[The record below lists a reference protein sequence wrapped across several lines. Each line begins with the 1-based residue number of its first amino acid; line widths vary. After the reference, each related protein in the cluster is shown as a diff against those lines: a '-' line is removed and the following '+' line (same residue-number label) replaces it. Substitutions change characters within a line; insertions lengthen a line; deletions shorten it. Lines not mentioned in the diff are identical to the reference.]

1 MGVKEHRKHGPKVVV
16 AAILTVSDTRNRRTD
31 ETGKI
36 IRQELEKAGH
46 KVVRQ
51 GIVKDEK
58 KEILSWLRAALAD
71 PVIHAVIINGGTGIA
86 RRDVTIEVVR
96 PLLEKEIPGF
106 GELFRMLSFK
116 KVGGAAMMSRALAGV
131 CKRKVMICLPGS
143 PDAARLAL
151 EELLLSDIGHM
162 VWEAKR

>member
-1 MGVKEHRKHGPKVVV
+1 MGVKEHRRHGPKIVV
-16 AAILTVSDTRNRRTD
+16 AAVLTVSDTRNRRTD

-36 IRQELEKAGH
+36 MRQELEKSGH
-46 KVVRQ
+46 KVMRQ

-71 PVIHAVIINGGTGIA
+71 PAIHAIIINGGTGIA

-96 PLLEKEIPGF
+96 PLLEKELPGF

-116 KVGGAAMMSRALAGV
+116 QIGGAAMMSRALAGT
-131 CKRKVMICLPGS
+131 CRRKIIMCIPGS

-151 EELLLSDIGHM
+151 KEIVLSDLGHL

>member
-1 MGVKEHRKHGPKVVV
+1 MGVKEHRKHGPKAVV
-16 AAILTVSDTRNRRTD
+16 AAVLTVSDTRNRRTD
-31 ETGKI
+31 DTGRI
-36 IRQELEKAGH
+36 LRQELEKAGH
-46 KVVRQ
+46 KVLRQ

-71 PVIHAVIINGGTGIA
+71 PVIHAIIINGGTGIA

-96 PLLEKEIPGF
+96 PLLDKELPGF
-106 GELFRMLSFK
+106 GEIFRMLSYN

-131 CKRKVMICLPGS
+131 CKRKILICLPGS

-151 EELLLSDIGHM
+151 GSVILSDLGHM

>member
-1 MGVKEHRKHGPKVVV
+1 MGVKNHRKHGPNAVVGAV
-16 AAILTVSDTRNRRTD
+16 LTVSDTRNRRTD

-46 KVVRQ
+46 KVMRQ
-51 GIVKDEK
+51 GIVKDER

-71 PVIHAVIINGGTGIA
+71 PAIHAIIINGGTGVA

-96 PLLEKEIPGF
+96 PLLDKELPGF

-116 KVGGAAMMSRALAGV
+116 DIGAAAMMSRALAGTSQ
-131 CKRKVMICLPGS
+131 RKIIICIPGS
-143 PDAARLAL
+143 PEAAKLAL
-151 EELLLSDIGHM
+151 KELILSDLGHL

>member
-1 MGVKEHRKHGPKVVV
+1 MGVKNHRKHGPQAVV
-16 AAILTVSDTRNRRTD
+16 AAVLTVSDTRNRRTD

-36 IRQELEKAGH
+36 IRQALVKSGH

-71 PVIHAVIINGGTGIA
+71 PAIHAVIINGGTGIA

-96 PLLEKEIPGF
+96 PLLDKELPGF

-116 KVGGAAMMSRALAGV
+116 DIGGAAMMSRATAGISQ
-131 CKRKVMICLPGS
+131 RTIIICIPGS

-151 EELLLSDIGHM
+151 KELILSDLGHL

>member
-1 MGVKEHRKHGPKVVV
+1 MGVKEHRKHGPKAVV
-16 AAILTVSDTRNRRTD
+16 AAVLTVSDTRNRRTD
-31 ETGKI
+31 DTGRI
-36 IRQELEKAGH
+36 LRQELEKAGH
-46 KVVRQ
+46 KVLRQ

-71 PVIHAVIINGGTGIA
+71 PVIHAIIINGGTGIA

-96 PLLEKEIPGF
+96 PLLDKELPGF
-106 GELFRMLSFK
+106 GEIFRMLSYN

-131 CKRKVMICLPGS
+131 CKRKILICLPGS
-143 PDAARLAL
+143 PDAAKLAL
-151 EELLLSDIGHM
+151 GSIILSDLGHM

>member
-1 MGVKEHRKHGPKVVV
+1 MGVKEHRKHGPKIVV
-16 AAILTVSDTRNRRTD
+16 AAVLTVSDTRNRRTD

-36 IRQELEKAGH
+36 IRQALEKAGH
-46 KVVRQ
+46 KVMRQ

-71 PVIHAVIINGGTGIA
+71 PVIHAIIINGGTGIS

-96 PLLEKEIPGF
+96 PLLEKELPGF
-106 GELFRMLSFK
+106 GEIFRMLSFK
-116 KVGGAAMMSRALAGV
+116 KIGGAAMMSRALAGTS
-131 CKRKVMICLPGS
+131 KRKIVICTPGS

-151 EELLLSDIGHM
+151 EELLLSDLGHM